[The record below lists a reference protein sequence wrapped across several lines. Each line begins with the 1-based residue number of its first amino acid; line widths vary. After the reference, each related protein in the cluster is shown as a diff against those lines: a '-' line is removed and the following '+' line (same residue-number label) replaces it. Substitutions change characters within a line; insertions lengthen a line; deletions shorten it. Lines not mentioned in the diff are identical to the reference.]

1 MEIQRVMLC
10 HDAPLYSLTML
21 HTHNS
26 HFPHPSTTM
35 KLALTLE
42 RAAADAGRTRWGW
55 REGKGKVGGS
65 NTGRSKQGSAKDKQR
80 VIGVKLC
87 KTQSLKPFNTLHAP
101 PPPPRPAGVTSAS
114 APKGV
119 KRCSP
124 RTRMG
129 QYPFPFNSIS
139 YPHWL
144 FDSLMDVLTHP
155 PPPS

>member
-101 PPPPRPAGVTSAS
+101 PPPKACRGDL
-114 APKGV
+114 GI
-119 KRCSP
+119 CSQRSEEVQSKNQDGSVP
-124 RTRMG
+124 L
-129 QYPFPFNSIS
+129 PF
-139 YPHWL
+139 
-144 FDSLMDVLTHP
+144 
-155 PPPS
+155 